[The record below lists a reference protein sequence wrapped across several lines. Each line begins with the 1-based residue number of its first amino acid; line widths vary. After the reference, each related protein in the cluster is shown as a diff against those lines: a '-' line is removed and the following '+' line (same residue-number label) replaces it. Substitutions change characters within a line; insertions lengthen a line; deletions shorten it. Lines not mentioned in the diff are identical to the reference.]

1 MTINMTIRD
10 LDESA
15 YRKLKTRAAQ
25 ENKNLGI
32 AASEAF
38 EMWAT
43 QPKLKKG
50 TAFLDLLEHPNDWGV
65 KTDASRIDEYI
76 YQ

>member
-10 LDESA
+10 LDETT
-15 YRKLKTRAAQ
+15 YRKAKSRAAE
-25 ENKNLGI
+25 ENKKMGEFI
-32 AASEAF
+32 TEAL
-38 EMWAT
+38 ELKMA
-43 QPKLKKG
+43 QPKKKSG
-50 TAFLDLLEHPNDWGV
+50 RAILDLLDHPNDWGI